1 MGLIRGVGVTRQAGA
16 LEALMEDKAPRG
28 VGGKESRA
36 RRGALGALMGDRVLV
51 GREST
56 TRTSG
61 VSME

>member
-1 MGLIRGVGVTRQAGA
+1 MTRQAGA

-51 GREST
+51 GRESRA
-56 TRTSG
+56 RTSG